1 MIGVIRRAATRLP
14 APGRN
19 GVRIRPVRAA
29 SVLMFLAFGVAAA
42 AQYGHPLKG
51 SWSGDWGPA
60 KDARNRLLLELNWD
74 GTSITG
80 TINPGPNA
88 VPLQKASLDPSNWAV
103 RFEAEARDR
112 SGQMMRYLVE
122 GKLENLGAYNRV
134 MAGSWTQGG
143 VKGDFRVVR
152 N

>member
-1 MIGVIRRAATRLP
+1 MLRKLTLLTLTATL
-14 APGRN
+14 
-19 GVRIRPVRAA
+19 I
-29 SVLMFLAFGVAAA
+29 VLACVPAA

-60 KDARNRLLLELNWD
+60 KETRNRLLLDLNWD
-74 GTSITG
+74 GKAVTG

-88 VPLQKASLDPSNWAV
+88 VPLQKTSLDPSNWTV
-103 RFEAEARDR
+103 HFEAEGKDA
-112 SGQMMRYLVE
+112 SGRAVRYVID

-134 MAGSWTQGG
+134 LSGTWNQGTQ
-143 VKGDFRVVR
+143 KGDFRLVR

>member
-1 MIGVIRRAATRLP
+1 M
-14 APGRN
+14 
-19 GVRIRPVRAA
+19 RPVRAA

-88 VPLQKASLDPSNWAV
+88 VPLQKASLDPSNWTV

-112 SGQMMRYLVE
+112 SGQMIRYLVE
-122 GKLENLGAYNRV
+122 GRLENLGAYNRV